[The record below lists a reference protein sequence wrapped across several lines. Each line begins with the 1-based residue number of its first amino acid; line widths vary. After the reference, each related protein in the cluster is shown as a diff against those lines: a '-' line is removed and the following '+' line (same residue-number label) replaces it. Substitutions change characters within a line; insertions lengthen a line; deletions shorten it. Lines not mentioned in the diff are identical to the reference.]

1 MRPKLRQDDAILAA
15 AAKIAITRGYQRV
28 TRKEVADA
36 IGMSPAT
43 INQRWGTMAQF
54 RRDVMRYAI
63 RASPPVLAVIA
74 QGLAMRDPYARKAP
88 KILLQQA
95 KEIL

>member
-1 MRPKLRQDDAILAA
+1 MRPKLHTDDQILAA
-15 AAKIAITRGYQRV
+15 AAKLAINKGYQQV

-36 IGMSPAT
+36 LGMAPAT
-43 INQRWGTMAQF
+43 IHQRWGTMAKF

-74 QGLAMRDPYARKAP
+74 QGLAMRDPHARRAP
-88 KILLQQA
+88 WYVIQQA